1 MINTIT
7 EYIKHIPLDAYSMG
21 QKSSHQN
28 SKYWGVQ
35 IPDSAR
41 KCHIGLLEHFFGTSK
56 EVFKSWT
63 FKTNVTS
70 LEIILEHFHT
80 NSSPALLPLRNSSRL
95 GPKTSNTSTWWVPFG
110 PATLKLSK
118 WPKTWS
124 ELGCILDL
132 DALWRYWSSDDDLE
146 RNIV

>member
-63 FKTNVTS
+63 FKTNMTLPSTVWYLHSPILGILMQTLLTHTIGIQWDVFDVLRDGIDHVMINPMVIYWLIIDAS
-70 LEIILEHFHT
+70 LLCLYQRHYWRDWYKLFSAIL
-80 NSSPALLPLRNSSRL
+80 
-95 GPKTSNTSTWWVPFG
+95 
-110 PATLKLSK
+110 
-118 WPKTWS
+118 
-124 ELGCILDL
+124 
-132 DALWRYWSSDDDLE
+132 
-146 RNIV
+146 